1 MNRSLALTF
10 VAAALAANG
19 AFAQGNI
26 SQNQSGSGNNQSLSI
41 GGDDSKPAKKSTTR
55 SKKSVQRDSVGNT
68 QSSDVSGGGSG
79 NVSQNQTGSGNSQG
93 LSIGGNTGGKL
104 PTVTQNQKGT
114 GREQTTV
121 IDGKKVEQKSN

>member
-1 MNRSLALTF
+1 MNKSLALTF

-19 AFAQGNI
+19 ALAQGNI
-26 SQNQSGSGNNQSLSI
+26 SQNQSGSGNNQSMSI
-41 GGDDSKPAKKSTTR
+41 GNDDSKPKKAAKA
-55 SKKSVQRDSVGNT
+55 KKSVQRDSVGNT

-79 NVSQNQTGSGNSQG
+79 NVSQNQSGSGNSQG
-93 LSIGGNTGGKL
+93 LSIGGNSGGKL